1 VHITRKRK
9 DGVSV
14 IIPTFNRSLYLYT
27 TLLLLLNQQTDENLQ
42 YEILVIDAG
51 SDDTHTVI
59 DFLNSQEPCS
69 ITYCRVKCSKNNSQL
84 RNKGAQLS
92 QYDILIF
99 LDDDMLVP
107 PDFIRTHYDRQK
119 EKEHLVL
126 SGRRRSLTGFSIRD
140 IGEEALCTDFN
151 LLEKLP
157 WYEDER
163 MYKQLDCQVWRYVFP
178 HSMSIHAA
186 DFFAAGKF
194 NPGFNGLQGIEGHE
208 LGFNLM
214 NSGCSFAFLSEPA
227 AYHQPHSGQSNTE
240 RYNLLQ
246 NRKLFIK
253 MHNCFAV
260 ELYISLY
267 QQFDTLYPVL
277 KNIQCTLP
285 DKQILHTYSLILG
298 CLFSSAKPGQTDTM
312 FLGTYI
318 PKRSSSCKNV
328 LVLKTFYSLPH
339 EVQNAVI
346 AESFRVSSHVYFE
359 EYSEVHKQI
368 ILSVCRKTGISVSV
382 YKADGNL
389 STVLIKKTKAA
400 LYSIVLP
407 DILAPE
413 KRYAYTWL
421 AYRLSESGYMVTVH
435 DMKNVETSE
444 GSDFSLPYRMTSV
457 ISSLV
462 ERSYGFIPGSQI
474 HSSTVLL
481 SANMITVPEPPDNC
495 IIHDEDFVFNY
506 KNSESRGHT
515 HCMHLNEGCYELLSF
530 ASVYDTFCMYERKK
544 QEMAENDDSFCC
556 FMENG
561 YLEDGID
568 IVLNAFFHYKAASS
582 GARLTIKL
590 PDYEKL
596 FNKCY
601 PLHNAASRN
610 AKTFGIRQKINSDF
624 TRLNSAVA
632 EYNLTG
638 SVVII
643 RQNMNINGIFAFIDS
658 HAAVVNASRGC
669 CTPPQIY
676 AAILLQK
683 KTIVAQHQH
692 LMQPF
697 LNHCITVKSELNPLA
712 EELQVPLICRNA
724 AYSAGRIHEQDLC
737 RAFAEKKGKMMTPEK
752 AEETACL
759 FNPEIVFRPA
769 D

>member
-1 VHITRKRK
+1 
-9 DGVSV
+9 
-14 IIPTFNRSLYLYT
+14 
-27 TLLLLLNQQTDENLQ
+27 
-42 YEILVIDAG
+42 
-51 SDDTHTVI
+51 
-59 DFLNSQEPCS
+59 
-69 ITYCRVKCSKNNSQL
+69 
-84 RNKGAQLS
+84 
-92 QYDILIF
+92 
-99 LDDDMLVP
+99 MLVP

-119 EKEHLVL
+119 ETEHLVL
-126 SGRRRSLTGFSIRD
+126 SGRRRSLTGFSIQD
-140 IGEEALCTDFN
+140 ISEEALCSDFN

-178 HSMSIHAA
+178 HSMSLHAV
-186 DFFAAGKF
+186 DFFAAGTF
-194 NPGFNGLQGIEGHE
+194 NPGFDGQQGIEGHE

-214 NSGCSFAFLSEPA
+214 NSGCRFAFLSEPA
-227 AYHQPHSGQSNTE
+227 AYHQPHSCQSNTE
-240 RYNLLQ
+240 LHDFLK
-246 NRKLFIK
+246 NRELFIK
-253 MHNCFAV
+253 LHNSFAV
-260 ELYISLY
+260 ELYIALY

-277 KNIQCTLP
+277 KNIQCTMP
-285 DKQILHTYSLILG
+285 DKEVVHTYNLILG
-298 CLFSSAKPGQTDTM
+298 CLFSSANPGQTDKM
-312 FLGTYI
+312 YLGTYI
-318 PKRSSSCKNV
+318 PKRSRSCKNV

-339 EVQNAVI
+339 EVQNAII
-346 AESFRVSSHVYFE
+346 AESFRVSSQVYFE

-368 ILSVCRKTGISVSV
+368 VLSVCRKAGVSVSV
-382 YKADGNL
+382 CKADKNL

-400 LYSIVLP
+400 LYSFELP

-413 KRYAYTWL
+413 KRYVYTWL

-435 DMKNVETSE
+435 DMKNVETSAD
-444 GSDFSLPYRMTSV
+444 SDFSLPYRMTSV

-462 ERSYGFIPGSQI
+462 EHRYGFIHGSQI
-474 HSSTVLL
+474 HSSAVLL
-481 SANMITVPEPPDNC
+481 SANMITVPDTPDTC

-506 KNSESRGHT
+506 KHPERRRYT

-544 QEMAENDDSFCC
+544 QELAENDDSFCC

-568 IVLNAFFHYKAASS
+568 IVLNAFFLYKADSPS
-582 GARLTIKL
+582 ARLSIKI

-596 FNKCY
+596 FDCCY
-601 PLHNAASRN
+601 PLHNEASRK
-610 AKTFGIRQKINSDF
+610 AKTFGIRQKINSDLN
-624 TRLNSAVA
+624 RLNSAVA

-638 SVVII
+638 SVEVIK
-643 RQNMNINGIFAFIDS
+643 QNMNINGIYAFIDS

-676 AAILLQK
+676 AALLLQK

-692 LMQPF
+692 LMKPF
-697 LNHCITVKSELNPLA
+697 SDYCSIVKSELHPLA
-712 EELQVPLICRNA
+712 EELEVPLICENA
-724 AYSAGRIHEQDLC
+724 VYSAGRINAKDLC
-737 RAFAEKKGKMMTPEK
+737 SAFAEKKGKMMTPEK

-759 FNPEIVFRPA
+759 FNPEIVFRPV